1 MFFLPANP
9 RHYYSEAVAMGKIV
23 KYCSSCDEG
32 FSEKFGFCPNCAA
45 PLQAFEMNP
54 VDGTVTAAEEPIVDI
69 PQAVEERPI
78 PDTISMSADDTVLEI
93 PEEVRAYVD
102 NDEAEPAYAAAD
114 EDAPIEVAN
123 ADVIDEVEEEEVERE
138 PVWAG
143 AAAAAAVPAV
153 DAYAG
158 TGFHNYEA
166 GAYTKEDDG
175 GFYVTV
181 IQEKNVQQRNMLLL
195 GATILMLSLASGSY
209 IVSLFQKDI
218 FVGAIGDERSLAM
231 LLDDVPMPVEE
242 EEKKPDKEDA
252 GGGGGGGKNDPKPV
266 NQGDLPDQT
275 PNPLR
280 APDPKVHQ
288 SDNFELKMPPPS
300 TEGVM
305 KTEKKYGQWGDPN
318 SKFGD
323 LSSGPGSGGGMG
335 TGIGT
340 GAGSGRGTGMGSGSG
355 SGAGSGDGDGYGG
368 GSGGGVGGLREP
380 PKAPVGV
387 TAPFKILSKPRATY
401 TDAARTNNVQGS
413 VLVKVTLLSSGA
425 VGSVSVVRGLP
436 HGLSERA
443 IAAAKQIRFEPKK
456 VNGVPVSV
464 TQTFEYTFS
473 IY

>member
-1 MFFLPANP
+1 
-9 RHYYSEAVAMGKIV
+9 MGKIV

-54 VDGTVTAAEEPIVDI
+54 IGQEPAPTEPSIDLPPVLDPAPAA
-69 PQAVEERPI
+69 
-78 PDTISMSADDTVLEI
+78 DTISMSADDTVLEI
-93 PEEVRAYVD
+93 PEEVRAYVESENVESEYAD
-102 NDEAEPAYAAAD
+102 GSDE
-114 EDAPIEVAN
+114 APIEVAN
-123 ADVIDEVEEEEVERE
+123 ADIMEDEDFEESETESR
-138 PVWAG
+138 PAWS
-143 AAAAAAVPAV
+143 AAAAVPMTH
-153 DAYAG
+153 AYSG
-158 TGFHNYEA
+158 TGTHNYDP
-166 GAYTKEDDG
+166 GLTQEDDG
-175 GFYVTV
+175 GYYVTV
-181 IQEKNVQQRNMLLL
+181 IQEKNVKQRNMLLL
-195 GATILMLSLASGSY
+195 GATVLMLSAVFGSY
-209 IVSLFQKDI
+209 LYSLFHKEM

-231 LLDDVPMPVEE
+231 LLEDVPMPVEE

-275 PNPLR
+275 PDPIR
-280 APDPKVHQ
+280 PPDPKVHRM
-288 SDNFELKMPPPS
+288 DDPALVIPPPS
-300 TEGVM
+300 TQGNM

-318 SKFGD
+318 SRFGD

-355 SGAGSGDGDGYGG
+355 SGAGSGNGDGYGD
-368 GSGGGVGGLREP
+368 GSGSGRGGLGAP
-380 PKAPVGV
+380 PEAPVGV
-387 TAPFKILSKPRATY
+387 TSAFKILSKPRATY

-413 VLVKVTLLSSGA
+413 VLVKVTLLASGQ
-425 VGSVSVVRGLP
+425 VGNVTVVRGLP

-456 VNGVPVSV
+456 VNGVPVTV
-464 TQTFEYTFS
+464 AQTFEYTFS